1 MKKSSFFWLCAT
13 VAVIAL
19 AYSIVVFI
27 AKDSFNAT
35 AWVLY
40 SFTMLSFLSLFAHFF
55 IRRNNSSIEIYDV
68 TLLYVALGYV
78 ATQLILGGIICMS
91 ISTLSVVPSLV
102 AEIVLVVLYV
112 IVVFIINAHAQG
124 RTSKEEETLK
134 DEKLFGAKL
143 IVLESSVKDGPL
155 KDAIHSIVEQQK
167 YGYAALSP
175 EVENLQNKIEATV
188 NMLEESIEEN
198 DEESALKYAQKISLL
213 LKERELKNR
222 IYAK

>member
-1 MKKSSFFWLCAT
+1 MKKNSFFWLCAT

-35 AWVLY
+35 AWILY
-40 SFTMLSFLSLFAHFF
+40 SFTMLSFLSLFVHFF
-55 IRRNNSSIEIYDV
+55 MRRNNSSTEIYDV
-68 TLLYVALGYV
+68 TLLYVTLGYV

-91 ISTLSVVPSLV
+91 IPSIPVVPALV
-102 AEIVLVVLYV
+102 AEIILLVLY
-112 IVVFIINAHAQG
+112 IVVIFIINAHSQG
-124 RTSKEEETLK
+124 KTNKEEETLK
-134 DEKLFGAKL
+134 NEKLFGAKL
-143 IVLESSVKDGPL
+143 IVLEAFVQDGPL

-175 EVENLQNKIEATV
+175 EVESLQNKIEATV
-188 NMLEESIEEN
+188 ELLEESINEN
-198 DEESALKYAQKISLL
+198 DEESALKYVQKISLL